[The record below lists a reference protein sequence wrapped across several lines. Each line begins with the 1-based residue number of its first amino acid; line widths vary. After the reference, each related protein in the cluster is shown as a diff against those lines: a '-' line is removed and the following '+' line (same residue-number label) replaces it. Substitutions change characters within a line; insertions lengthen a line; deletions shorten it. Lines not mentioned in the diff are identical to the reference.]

1 MEKDT
6 LLNTKDI
13 RTPLWIIAISTDS
26 FILFI
31 GVAVMRSWIY
41 PEGEDIR
48 IQHLQQHHDEQVKFD
63 QMIELLEKVE
73 ENTEESTD

>member
-13 RTPLWIIAISTDS
+13 RTPLWIIAISTAS
-26 FILFI
+26 LILFI

-48 IQHLQQHHDEQVKFD
+48 VQHLQQHHDEQVKFD

-73 ENTEESTD
+73 ENTEENSD

>member
-1 MEKDT
+1 MEKET

-13 RTPLWIIAISTDS
+13 RIPLWIIAISMAS

-31 GVAVMRSWIY
+31 AIAVLGSWLY

-48 IQHLQQHHDEQVKFD
+48 IKHLQQHHDEQVKFE
-63 QMIELLEKVE
+63 QMIKLLEQIK
-73 ENTEESTD
+73 ENTEEDRG

>member
-13 RTPLWIIAISTDS
+13 RTPLWIIAISTAS

-31 GVAVMRSWIY
+31 GIAVMRSWIY

-73 ENTEESTD
+73 KNTEENSD

>member
-13 RTPLWIIAISTDS
+13 RTPLWIIAISTAS

-63 QMIELLEKVE
+63 QMIKLLEKVE
-73 ENTEESTD
+73 ENTEENSD

>member
-1 MEKDT
+1 MERDT

-13 RTPLWIIAISTDS
+13 RTPLWIIAISTAS

-73 ENTEESTD
+73 ENTEENSD

>member
-13 RTPLWIIAISTDS
+13 RTPLWIIAISTAS
-26 FILFI
+26 LILFI

-41 PEGEDIR
+41 PEGEDTR

-73 ENTEESTD
+73 ENTEENSD

>member
-13 RTPLWIIAISTDS
+13 RAPLWIIAISTAS
-26 FILFI
+26 LILFI

-73 ENTEESTD
+73 ENTEENSD

>member
-13 RTPLWIIAISTDS
+13 RTPLWIIAISTAS
-26 FILFI
+26 LILFI
-31 GVAVMRSWIY
+31 GVAVMRSWIH

-48 IQHLQQHHDEQVKFD
+48 IKHLQQHHDEQVKFD

-73 ENTEESTD
+73 ENTEENSD

>member
-13 RTPLWIIAISTDS
+13 RTPLWIIAISTAS
-26 FILFI
+26 LILFI

-48 IQHLQQHHDEQVKFD
+48 IKHLQQHHDEQAKFD

-73 ENTEESTD
+73 ENTEENSD

>member
-1 MEKDT
+1 MGKET

-13 RTPLWIIAISTDS
+13 RTPLWVIAISTAS

-31 GVAVMRSWIY
+31 GVAVLRSWIY

-73 ENTEESTD
+73 ENTEESSD

>member
-13 RTPLWIIAISTDS
+13 RTPLWIIAISTAS

-63 QMIELLEKVE
+63 QMIELLETVE
-73 ENTEESTD
+73 ENTEENSD

>member
-13 RTPLWIIAISTDS
+13 RTPLWIIAISTAS

-48 IQHLQQHHDEQVKFD
+48 TQHLQQHHDEQVKFD

-73 ENTEESTD
+73 ENTEENSD

>member
-13 RTPLWIIAISTDS
+13 RTPLWIIAISTAS

-73 ENTEESTD
+73 ENTEENSD

>member
-6 LLNTKDI
+6 LLSTKDI
-13 RTPLWIIAISTDS
+13 RTPLWIIAISTAS

-48 IQHLQQHHDEQVKFD
+48 IKHLQQHHDEQVKFD

-73 ENTEESTD
+73 ENTEEYSD

>member
-13 RTPLWIIAISTDS
+13 RTPLWIIAISTAS

-73 ENTEESTD
+73 ENTEENLD

>member
-13 RTPLWIIAISTDS
+13 RTPLWIIAISTAS

-48 IQHLQQHHDEQVKFD
+48 VQHLQQHHDEQVKFD

-73 ENTEESTD
+73 ENTEENSD

>member
-13 RTPLWIIAISTDS
+13 RTPLWIIAISTAS
-26 FILFI
+26 LILFI

-48 IQHLQQHHDEQVKFD
+48 IKHLQQHHDEQVKFD

-73 ENTEESTD
+73 ENTEEYSD

>member
-13 RTPLWIIAISTDS
+13 RTPLWIIAISTAS

-48 IQHLQQHHDEQVKFD
+48 IKHLQQHHDEQVKFD

-73 ENTEESTD
+73 ENTEEYSD

>member
-13 RTPLWIIAISTDS
+13 RTPLWIIAISTAS
-26 FILFI
+26 LILFI

-48 IQHLQQHHDEQVKFD
+48 IKHLQQHHDEQVKFD

-73 ENTEESTD
+73 ENTEENSG

>member
-6 LLNTKDI
+6 LLNTKDF
-13 RTPLWIIAISTDS
+13 RTPLWIIAISTAS

-73 ENTEESTD
+73 ENTEENSD

>member
-13 RTPLWIIAISTDS
+13 RTPLWIIAISTAS
-26 FILFI
+26 LILFI

-73 ENTEESTD
+73 ENTEENSD

>member
-1 MEKDT
+1 MGKDI

-13 RTPLWIIAISTDS
+13 RTPLWIIAISTAS

-73 ENTEESTD
+73 ENTEENSD